1 MPAAAQGQ
9 GSSRRPAIARGR
21 DKGVHTTNAAPPR
34 SPAAQGPTKLP
45 KRSVRRAPCTAPSH
59 PSPSQPRKE
68 RRGEVAGPQDG
79 TAPAL
84 AATAAAAAATSQL
97 QACACT
103 GRTEHVTRNHS
114 CGVFWGE
121 GRAEWRPLPHQHRH
135 AGQDADCDAREVGRC
150 VCLSAYPPAR
160 LSVWH
165 TVCAGRP
172 AVRSSVCRPLV
183 ASGMKK
189 RLSAG
194 WSATL
199 VICTLRPPERAGGL
213 RASQAPAG
221 TTASRTPPPS
231 RHHCRANRAAAWR
244 ITALPC

>member
-1 MPAAAQGQ
+1 MGQ
-9 GSSRRPAIARGR
+9 RLHWLPLLPLLLLLLSSRRVHALVAPNTSLATIPVAYFGGKGGR
-21 DKGVHTTNAAPPR
+21 SGAR
-34 SPAAQGPTKLP
+34 SPTNIAM
-45 KRSVRRAPCTAPSH
+45 
-59 PSPSQPRKE
+59 
-68 RRGEVAGPQDG
+68 
-79 TAPAL
+79 L
-84 AATAAAAAATSQL
+84 AKMRIVML
-97 QACACT
+97 
-103 GRTEHVTRNHS
+103 EK
-114 CGVFWGE
+114 WE
-121 GRAEWRPLPHQHRH
+121 GAS
-135 AGQDADCDAREVGRC
+135 
-150 VCLSAYPPAR
+150 VCLPIHPP
-160 LSVWH
+160 
-165 TVCAGRP
+165 VCPSGTQCVP